1 MPADLH
7 SRDLLRWRTRH
18 GLTQA
23 QAASLIGSGRK
34 MWSRWETGAKE
45 PHRHTLALISRLTEA
60 DVARVKGEG

>member
-1 MPADLH
+1 LSDLH

-34 MWSRWETGAKE
+34 VLSKWETGTQE

-60 DVARVKGEG
+60 EIEAARAKA